1 MNKNDQIKLVKN
13 YISMIGKANIVLLST
28 LDDFFGAPLSTNE
41 KVVLQVLDEDPISI
55 SEISR
60 RTGLLLTTLT
70 NVIDKMET
78 KRLVRRRP
86 SLKDRRVVNI
96 ELAVAG
102 RQIKTKFDNLLS
114 QISAAFL
121 GFLPDDSRNSFTGQ
135 LDSIVQVLGAE
146 ADSVQDTF
154 GSLIEPLKS
163 ILATQ
168 FNGQ

>member
-1 MNKNDQIKLVKN
+1 MNKKDQIRLVKN

-41 KVVLQVLDEDPISI
+41 KVVLQVLDDDPISI

-114 QISAAFL
+114 QISSAFL
-121 GFLPDDSRNSFTGQ
+121 GFLSDDSRNSFTGQ
-135 LDSIVQVLGAE
+135 LDNIVHVLGDE

-168 FNGQ
+168 FNG